1 MKSRYLSLPVLSILL
16 LCLPLTNLA
25 AKPLTTAERLA
36 LLETKVATLQA
47 SLAES
52 VPFSGAFFVRNNA
65 DDPHTAGVMA
75 FHSDRTVT
83 NTNAGMFCVVA
94 PNCGGLKAPDQG
106 TWQKVSDNEIL
117 VTLIQFE
124 TSDLVG
130 GDFTDNGTIY
140 KFTWI
145 QTFDDLQGGVFQH
158 FAVTDFT
165 ASIYSYDQNPIT
177 DVPLAVID
185 ISDSP
190 FGGLRVNV
198 E

>member
-1 MKSRYLSLPVLSILL
+1 MKSRYLALPALSILF
-16 LCLPLTNLA
+16 LCLPLTNLV

-36 LLETKVATLQA
+36 LLESQVTTLQA

-52 VPFSGAFFVRNNA
+52 VPFNGAYFVINDANNPA
-65 DDPHTAGVMA
+65 TAGVMA
-75 FHSDRTVT
+75 FHSDGTVT
-83 NTNAGMFCVVA
+83 NTNAGMFCVVS

-106 TWQKVSDNEIL
+106 TWEKTGASQIS

-124 TSDLVG
+124 TTDLVG
-130 GDFTDNGTIY
+130 GDFTDDGTIY
-140 KFTWI
+140 KFTWT

-158 FAVTDFT
+158 WAVTDF
-165 ASIYSYDQNPIT
+165 AVNIFSYDQNPIT
-177 DVPLAVID
+177 DVPLTVIA

-190 FGGLRVNV
+190 FGGQRVNV

>member
-1 MKSRYLSLPVLSILL
+1 MKFRYLSLPVLSILL

-25 AKPLTTAERLA
+25 AKSLTAAERLA
-36 LLETKVATLQA
+36 LLETQVATLQA

-52 VPFSGAFFVRNNA
+52 VPFSGAYFVINDANNPA
-65 DDPHTAGVMA
+65 TAGVMA
-75 FHSDRTVT
+75 FHSDGTVT
-83 NTNAGMFCVVA
+83 NTNAGMFCVVS

-106 TWQKVSDNEIL
+106 TWKKISDNEIS
-117 VTLIQFE
+117 VTFIQFE

-140 KFTWI
+140 KFTWVS
-145 QTFDDLQGGVFQH
+145 TFDDLQGGVFQH
-158 FAVTDFT
+158 WAVTDFT
-165 ASIYSYDQNPIT
+165 VNNYSYDQNPIT
-177 DVPLAVID
+177 DTPLNVFE

-190 FGGLRVNV
+190 FGGQRINV